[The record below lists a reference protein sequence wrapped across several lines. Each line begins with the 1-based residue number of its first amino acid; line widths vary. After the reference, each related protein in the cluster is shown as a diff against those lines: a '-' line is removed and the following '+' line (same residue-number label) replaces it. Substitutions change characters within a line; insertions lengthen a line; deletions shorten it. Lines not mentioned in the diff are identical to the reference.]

1 MLGADHTVSDMTR
14 FLPLFLALMFLVV
27 ACERE
32 QVLPN
37 PDLNPD
43 QEVLSHDEVLD
54 RIKATMHD
62 GEVFDWTSLN
72 DNELFSAGVSGD
84 SLFTFGYWIG
94 DKADAPTQIGI
105 LDTDSEKWKAHFDDI
120 LNELIA
126 LEEKASGEILTR
138 EDLLV
143 FGEPEFV
150 PQATL
155 RLRSLTS
162 IAFLRKHQD
171 TRYIEPMGFDPE
183 ASELSQ
189 RSGSGCSGG
198 GPNYS
203 IPSADFTTVSP
214 SVKVPWNFDLH
225 NIPQAWS
232 HSQGDNVR
240 VQIIDTGSSDDQDNL
255 GSQFASGWSGG
266 RSISRQ
272 STLYSGSWWWRRL
285 DSPNDQC
292 GHGTRMSGLATA
304 PRGSDGNAVGV
315 AYKSDLT
322 TIRAVSDVVI
332 SGSNESNGVKNALI
346 IAGNSSSTKIVSMS
360 IGTPFTNGTV
370 RDGIYYAYNRG
381 KMIFAAAGTSF
392 SWTSWYGVIFPANMS
407 QTVAV
412 TGVKENLPFQRC
424 NNCHDGSQ
432 VDFVVHMQRNSN
444 NDRLTLALANS
455 GNQPTYS
462 GGSSCATATTA
473 GVAALVWSKYPGW
486 SRNQVF
492 TRLKQSASNYPSR
505 DNNFGWGAIDALQA
519 VTVPL

>member
-1 MLGADHTVSDMTR
+1 MKR
-14 FLPLFLALMFLVV
+14 FLPLLILVVFLASS
-27 ACERE
+27 CEQE
-32 QVLPN
+32 QVLPTLDQPSN
-37 PDLNPD
+37 
-43 QEVLSHDEVLD
+43 QEVLSHSDVLN
-54 RIKATMHD
+54 RVKANMQD
-62 GEVFDWTSLN
+62 GQVFDWESLT
-72 DNELFSAGVSGD
+72 DNELFSAGIASD
-84 SLFTFGYWIG
+84 SLFTFGYWMG
-94 DKADAPTQIGI
+94 NKADAPAQIGI
-105 LDTDSEKWKAHFDDI
+105 INTDSEEWKAHFNAI
-120 LNELIA
+120 LQEVID
-126 LEEKASGEILTR
+126 LEEQALGEALTR

-155 RLRSLTS
+155 RLRALSS
-162 IAFLRKHQD
+162 IEFLRKHQD

-183 ASELSQ
+183 ATELSQ

-198 GPNYS
+198 SPNYS
-203 IPSADFTTVSP
+203 IPAADYTNVSP
-214 SVKVPWNFDLH
+214 SVKVPWNFYLH
-225 NIPQAWS
+225 NIPEAWS

-266 RSISRQ
+266 RSISRR
-272 STLYSGSWWWRRL
+272 STHYSGSWWWRRL

-304 PRGSDGNAVGV
+304 PRGTDGNAVGV

-322 TIRAVSDVVI
+322 TIRAVADVVI
-332 SGSNESNGVKNALI
+332 TSSNESNGVKNALI

-473 GVAALVWSKYPGW
+473 GVAALVWSKYPTW
-486 SRNQVF
+486 SRSQVLD
-492 TRLKQSASNYPSR
+492 RLKRSASNYPSR
-505 DNNFGWGAIDALQA
+505 NNNFGWGAIDALQA
-519 VTVPL
+519 VTTPL